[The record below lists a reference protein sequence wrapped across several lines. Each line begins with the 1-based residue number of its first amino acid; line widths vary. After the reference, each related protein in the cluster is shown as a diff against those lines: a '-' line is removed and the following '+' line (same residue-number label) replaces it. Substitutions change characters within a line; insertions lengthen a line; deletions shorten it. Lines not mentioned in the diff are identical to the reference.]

1 MQDKRE
7 KKYNLNKNANI
18 SNQKVSIL
26 VTQLQLSVNPFFIN
40 NTRQLPLNN
49 SIQYKSREI
58 DRLKSNISLLN
69 SQIKP

>member
-18 SNQKVSIL
+18 SNQKVSPL

-40 NTRQLPLNN
+40 NTSQLLLNN

-58 DRLKSNISLLN
+58 DNLNSNISLLN